1 MPCSSPLEPA
11 WSQPLVH
18 GLPLTNLAQHRHLLA
33 GRLESAEIV
42 ATRFNSIKVPA
53 PGLRWLTALRHISTQ
68 SIKERPCRSRRLHLS
83 RRHPSTSTI
92 HATAYHHDRSASSC
106 THAHFLL
113 LRRCAR
119 GAPTAL
125 FPARPK
131 PVSRRK
137 RPRDGDWGQPFG
149 AP

>member
-1 MPCSSPLEPA
+1 MVYSPSTQLSLHIPCSSPLEPA

-53 PGLRWLTALRHISTQ
+53 PGLRWLTAL
-68 SIKERPCRSRRLHLS
+68 P
-83 RRHPSTSTI
+83 
-92 HATAYHHDRSASSC
+92 SSC